1 MTFKVGD
8 FVALGGNDMLGE
20 GKVYGIVTKIDNIK
34 DYVQVFWLDGYGYSE
49 EYIKNES
56 LVILEEPNEIPSR

>member
-1 MTFKVGD
+1 MRFKVGD
-8 FVALGGNDMLGE
+8 FVALGGEDMFSE
-20 GKVYGIVTKIDNIK
+20 PKPYGIVTKIDNIK

-56 LVILEEPNEIPSR
+56 LIILEDPNEIPSR